1 MVTIRLSRGGSKKR
15 PYYHITVTDSRMSR
29 DGRYI
34 ERLGFFNPQARGQ
47 EVRLRL
53 DNERVDHWV
62 GRGAQLSDR
71 VRNLVKEAAK
81 AA

>member
-15 PYYHITVTDSRMSR
+15 PYYHVTVTDSRMSR

-53 DNERVDHWV
+53 DNERLDHWV
-62 GRGAQLSDR
+62 GQGAQLSDR